1 MAAPL
6 RLHAPFAASPLLSKP
21 ALWERDS
28 LEGGLSRG
36 HGVSPGD
43 PVAGRHCGTGRA
55 LRLRTALPLSQ
66 RSLSRLP
73 PPQPAPQIPGLPTRE
88 LDGPD
93 QTGSALRSFPK
104 DPESW
109 GRGSQACFRLSPN
122 ARQCRGPLGLH
133 SWSRPGELHNA
144 GAAASPGPFPGD
156 PGRARPSAI
165 ISAILFPSPR
175 CSSRALKA
183 RGWARL

>member
-6 RLHAPFAASPLLSKP
+6 HLNAPCAASPLLSIP

-28 LEGGLSRG
+28 MEGGLSRG

-43 PVAGRHCGTGRA
+43 PVAGRHCGTSVLRFRWLSVLSRA
-55 LRLRTALPLSQ
+55 
-66 RSLSRLP
+66 SRLP
-73 PPQPAPQIPGLPTRE
+73 NPPRSTLAFPPE
-88 LDGPD
+88 S
-93 QTGSALRSFPK
+93 QTGWTSLGPPCVPSRKIPSPGVVG
-104 DPESW
+104 P
-109 GRGSQACFRLSPN
+109 QACFRLSPN

-133 SWSRPGELHNA
+133 SWSCPRELHNA
-144 GAAASPGPFPGD
+144 GAGASPGPFPGD
-156 PGRARPSAI
+156 PSRARPSTT
-165 ISAILFPSPR
+165 ISAILFPSPS